1 MVFILPVIQICM
13 VVLIS
18 LLCGAT
24 NILILESILLYGFQ
38 TYFSVYF
45 TIRYY

>member
-1 MVFILPVIQICM
+1 MVYFLLVIQICV

-38 TYFSVYF
+38 IYFGVYF
-45 TIRYY
+45 TLGYY